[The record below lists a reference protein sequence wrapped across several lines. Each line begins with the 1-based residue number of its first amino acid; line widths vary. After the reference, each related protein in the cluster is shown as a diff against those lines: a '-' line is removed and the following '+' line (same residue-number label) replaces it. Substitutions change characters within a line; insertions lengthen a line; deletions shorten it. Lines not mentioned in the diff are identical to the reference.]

1 MWQVVS
7 GIRDPFEGDCDL
19 RVVTRILQESWEEGI
34 ASTILAERLRD
45 VALARHRPTTRR

>member
-19 RVVTRILQESWEEGI
+19 QVV
-34 ASTILAERLRD
+34 
-45 VALARHRPTTRR
+45 ARNLPEVMAN